1 MDHMRRMAGPGPGRL
16 TGVSSKS
23 GQMIQF
29 SLKCSND
36 HQFDSWFQSSDAYD
50 KLERAGLVT
59 CAVCGGTSV
68 SKAVMAPRIG
78 QIRAEP
84 ALPAPPD
91 TAPPPRADLA
101 DTTAHHKA
109 LAALKA
115 HIESTSDYVGT
126 QFAQQARAMHEGAAP
141 ERPIYGEARP
151 DEARRLIE
159 DGVPIAPLPFV
170 PRRKTN

>member
-1 MDHMRRMAGPGPGRL
+1 
-16 TGVSSKS
+16 
-23 GQMIQF
+23 MIQF

-36 HQFDSWFQSSDAYD
+36 HQFDSWFQSSDAYE
-50 KLERAGLVT
+50 KLQNAGMVT
-59 CAVCGGTSV
+59 CAICGVTSV

-78 QIRAEP
+78 LKRADP
-84 ALPAPPD
+84 AKVAASEAPQPAAGGTVTDLPA
-91 TAPPPRADLA
+91 A
-101 DTTAHHKA
+101 AHHQA

-126 QFAQQARAMHEGAAP
+126 QFARQARAMHEGTTP

-159 DGVPIAPLPFV
+159 EGIPIAPLPFL

>member
-1 MDHMRRMAGPGPGRL
+1 
-16 TGVSSKS
+16 
-23 GQMIQF
+23 MIQF

-36 HQFDSWFQSSDAYD
+36 HQFDSWFQSSDAYE
-50 KLERAGLVT
+50 KLERAGMVS
-59 CAVCGGTSV
+59 CAICGGTSV

-84 ALPAPPD
+84 AQGSSPDAPA
-91 TAPPPRADLA
+91 APSKAAARADLA
-101 DTTAHHKA
+101 ASPGHQQA

-115 HIESTSDYVGT
+115 HIEATSDYVGT
-126 QFAQQARAMHEGAAP
+126 QFAREARAMHEGDAP

-159 DGVPIAPLPFV
+159 DGIPIAPLPFL